1 VSGVGS
7 PEPVDVSASVS
18 VVTTVEVQATES
30 VASAA
35 PAVAAAT
42 SLSLSSIMR
51 TWTQEAHRHP
61 RATFRVIRDEC
72 AAPVGTIEA
81 IVTRESSLDDVVG
94 RQAFEPGVPRTKHT
108 YGIQILLNFV
118 YRCYLIRAW
127 QFE

>member
-1 VSGVGS
+1 
-7 PEPVDVSASVS
+7 
-18 VVTTVEVQATES
+18 
-30 VASAA
+30 
-35 PAVAAAT
+35 
-42 SLSLSSIMR
+42 MR

-81 IVTRESSLDDVVG
+81 IVTRNAAMIPQPRSSSESPLDDVG
-94 RQAFEPGVPRTKHT
+94 RQEFEPGVPRTKHT